1 MSESGRDR
9 RRGKRVAF
17 TIRASVATDSGSG
30 GLIEN
35 SWTIDISGS
44 GVRLRLRGQIVP
56 GQIVDVYLNKR
67 PEQCRVVWT
76 RPGGVPNELIAGLE
90 FINPLPDP

>member
-1 MSESGRDR
+1 MSENVGDR

-17 TIRASVATDSGSG
+17 TIRAPVASESGGG
-30 GLIEN
+30 GLIDN

-90 FINPLPDP
+90 FIHPVPGP